1 MTQRTMNGFVDRL
14 DRWATGRIILA
25 LTAGFVLF
33 SAVVFPAVVER
44 IEAYSGG
51 VGPLDVEFSFSA
63 QEAYSRIEAYG
74 PEGRQLYAWVEA
86 TLDVAF
92 PLIAASLLSLL
103 ILFLLRRAFPDSR
116 TIRRL
121 ALVPFGT
128 LAADLLENTG
138 ILVLLLSYPT
148 RLDELA
154 ELTSLVVSAKWIL
167 VVTSLVIVVFAAGVT
182 VTRSIRSLS
191 R

>member
-14 DRWATGRIILA
+14 DRWATGRMILA

-92 PLIAASLLSLL
+92 PVIAASLLSLL

-121 ALVPFGT
+121 GLVPFGT

-148 RLDELA
+148 RLDGLA